1 MGCEDTTGNSV
12 FTNINFTIENDVVP
26 PSIVKIYTDESLQPP
41 VFTIE
46 LNEKA
51 VCKDSTIGTFD
62 YETEGNLMI
71 QDGNVQKTSTPGSSI
86 YYVSCKD
93 DWKQIRECKN
103 TICINFL

>member
-1 MGCEDTTGNSV
+1 
-12 FTNINFTIENDVVP
+12 VVP

-51 VCKDSTIGTFD
+51 VCKDSIDGIFD
-62 YETEGNLMI
+62 YETSGNLMI
-71 QDGNVQKTSTPGSSI
+71 SDGNVQKTSTPGSSV

-93 DWKQIRECKN
+93 EFGNKLENARIQ
-103 TICINFL
+103 FA